1 MVGFL
6 RKKKSDK
13 TVLSHDTA
21 LDRKGKI
28 DGASLL
34 DGNGDPTSG
43 SLYDARNPNA
53 RRNSNQENSAYDNAA
68 VNSNTFPPPYPQQQQ
83 QQYGGAFPT
92 QQPQYNNNKSYPAA
106 PPVMQTGFGNSVGGG
121 YPRQYGAHNQQNAP
135 QQYPVRYGAHQH
147 QPQQSFGCPQ
157 QSTYGGQQQSTYGGQ
172 QQSTYGGAPQQ
183 QQQYP
188 IQYGHYPPPMQP
200 EAPKKSFFR
209 IPSIGKSKN

>member
-13 TVLSHDTA
+13 TLLSYETA

-68 VNSNTFPPPYPQQQQ
+68 ANSSTYPPPYPQQS
-83 QQYGGAFPT
+83 QYGGAFP
-92 QQPQYNNNKSYPAA
+92 PQNSSHMSNSFPAA
-106 PPVMQTGFGNSVGGG
+106 PPVMQTGFGNSAGG
-121 YPRQYGAHNQQNAP
+121 YPRQYGAHQQSAAP
-135 QQYPVRYGAHQH
+135 QQYPVRYGAHQTQQSYSSSQQSSSYGIPQ
-147 QPQQSFGCPQ
+147 QPQYGGPQ
-157 QSTYGGQQQSTYGGQ
+157 QPQYGGPQQPQYGG
-172 QQSTYGGAPQQ
+172 P
-183 QQQYP
+183 QQYP
-188 IQYGHYPPPMQP
+188 VQYGHYPPPMQP
-200 EAPKKSFFR
+200 DAPKKSGFFR
-209 IPSIGKSKN
+209 IPGIGKKN